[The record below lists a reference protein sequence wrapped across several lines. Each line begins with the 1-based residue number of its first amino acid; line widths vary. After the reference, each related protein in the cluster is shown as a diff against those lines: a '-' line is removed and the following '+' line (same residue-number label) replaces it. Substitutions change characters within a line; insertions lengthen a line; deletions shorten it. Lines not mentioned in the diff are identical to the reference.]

1 MIEHYPD
8 GTAEIPYPHRI
19 FRWKTGNLTLRVE
32 TPEPNLPAPKIDGWA
47 CFWVSRIGPERT
59 EYTYRPAE

>member
-8 GTAEIPYPHRI
+8 GTPEIPYPHRI

-32 TPEPNLPAPKIDGWA
+32 ASVPNLPAPKLEGWT
-47 CFWVSRIGPERT
+47 CFWVSRFGSERT
-59 EYTYRPAE
+59 EYTYRPA